1 MQIILGAVFHGVCKG
16 ERDGSKRGAA
26 ITGSNP
32 QQTSFTEGYSTI
44 TAAPPPHTPFLVV
57 TLLPVTSRH
66 YGHCQWKKKK
76 NKIVILFLFFFNVQR

>member
-16 ERDGSKRGAA
+16 ERDGRKRGAA

-44 TAAPPPHTPFLVV
+44 TAAPPTPCPAPTHTLFGGDIVACDIK
-57 TLLPVTSRH
+57 TLRTFSMEKEV
-66 YGHCQWKKKK
+66 K
-76 NKIVILFLFFFNVQR
+76 